1 MEPKMSVEARV
12 SPVPPGKLLGS
23 DVPGSDVEV
32 WAPPFERW
40 MRIVDELLAR
50 DASPLPKVIPVKSKL
65 LKH

>member
-1 MEPKMSVEARV
+1 MEPKISTEAKV
-12 SPVPPGKLLGS
+12 SPVPPGELPGS
-23 DVPGSDVEV
+23 NSDVEV

-50 DASPLPKVIPVKSKL
+50 DAAPLPKVIPVKSKL